1 MRILLLQLSG
11 WICVLLALAGIVLPL
26 LPTTPFLLLAA
37 WCFSRSS
44 PRFHHWLMHHRWFGS
59 YLRNIRAGHG
69 LPRRQALTVLGLLWS
84 TLAIS
89 AWMIEHWWL
98 RGLLLLIGLLVSW
111 HLATLCRKGRRNP
124 IMVKP

>member
-69 LPRRQALTVLGLLWS
+69 LPRRQAAIMFGLLWN
-84 TLAIS
+84 TLVIS
-89 AWMIEHWWL
+89 AGIAEHWWVHED
-98 RGLLLLIGLLVSW
+98 GYGTAPVANW
-111 HLATLCRKGRRNP
+111 C
-124 IMVKP
+124 